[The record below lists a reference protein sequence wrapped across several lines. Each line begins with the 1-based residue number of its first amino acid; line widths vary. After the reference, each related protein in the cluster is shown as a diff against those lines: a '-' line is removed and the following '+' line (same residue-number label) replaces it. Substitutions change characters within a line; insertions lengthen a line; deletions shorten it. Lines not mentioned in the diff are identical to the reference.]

1 MRLNNVT
8 VEGYDYATPVE
19 DAQIDQVIDL
29 DLGEIPNAKAVIGGQ
44 FYQDLVDNRVQ
55 IVERMNSGS
64 PRYLCSECLT
74 PVYLVSTPDKR
85 FFFRHR
91 SEEDESCSA
100 KTRSALTA
108 EEITA
113 RKYHGLRESQP
124 HKHIKSLIERSLRA
138 DIVFSDIAV
147 ERNWKGTDSRRFR
160 RPDVQAAHPQ
170 GKIAFEVQLSTTFLS
185 VVAGRRSF
193 YRSEGGLLVWVFGS
207 FDAGYRRL
215 TTDDLLYSNNSNI
228 FIVDEETTELSERTG
243 IFHIR
248 CHHRIPVRDGAQ
260 VTDAW
265 EEKVVAFADLT
276 QDREGQRLFLFDFQ
290 AAEAGLRA
298 AIQKEADEVKAMAV
312 RMDQADLYEFW
323 LEHGRSFRHTP
334 ENRAT
339 WRQLRERY
347 ERRGIDLPEFPD
359 SHEATRVM
367 LSALY
372 SARDGKPVGYK
383 FSKLVQVAHQVAE
396 AYPSLF
402 IAFYS
407 AVDAYGHV
415 DLLNKQDSSG
425 KWRERLKGAE
435 GIFSRIKR
443 DDPVFQPED
452 SVRTLMDF
460 LFPEISDRVATAVER
475 YRDSLF

>member
-1 MRLNNVT
+1 MHLKNVT
-8 VEGYDYATPVE
+8 VEGYEYATPVE
-19 DAQIDQVIDL
+19 DAQIDMVIDL
-29 DLGEIPNAKAVIGGQ
+29 DLGEIPNARALIGGQ
-44 FYQDLVDNRVQ
+44 LYQDLVDNRVQ
-55 IVERMNSGS
+55 IVERMNSGN

-91 SEEDESCSA
+91 SEEDDSCSA

-138 DIVFSDIAV
+138 DAAFSNIAT
-147 ERNWKGTDSRRFR
+147 EKNWKGTDSRRFR
-160 RPDVQAAHPQ
+160 RPDVQAAHLQ

-185 VVAGRRSF
+185 VVAGRRAF

-207 FDAGYRRL
+207 FDPGYRRL

-228 FIVDEETTELSERTG
+228 FIVDEETAVLSERTG

-248 CHHRIPVRDGAQ
+248 CHHRIPVSDGVQ
-260 VTDAW
+260 ITDAW
-265 EEKVVAFADLT
+265 EEKVVPFAELT
-276 QDREGQRLFLFDFQ
+276 QDREGQRLFLLDFQ
-290 AAEAGLRA
+290 AAEAALRA
-298 AIQKEADEVKAMAV
+298 AIQQEADEVKAMAV

-396 AYPSLF
+396 GYPNLF

-407 AVDAYGHV
+407 ALDAYGHA

-425 KWRERLKGAE
+425 KWRQRLKGAD

-443 DDPVFQPED
+443 DDLVFQPD
-452 SVRTLMDF
+452 HSVMTLMNF
-460 LFPEISDRVATAVER
+460 LFPEISDRVAMAVDR
-475 YRDSLF
+475 YRDNLF